1 MRQHAGQHFESSSLP
16 ALSTRGRTWAMLANQ
31 YIFGNLMEAFIRG
44 LQSGRFLKEL
54 MHGLSSTLEDL
65 ISRSESF
72 DMMNAKRG
80 NIDKIVE
87 IWSKTVT
94 VVNKGESYHKIKA
107 FMQSLKLILP
117 DDMMNIKGKLDM
129 VTCPST
135 PEWKRS
141 SEFDLNGDTFP
152 DEDDDGVVVEPLK
165 IKGLEEKEQPQVHV
179 VPAFALYYVPWAET
193 TNAVPV
199 LCVARNVACNVR
211 VDIHHDT
218 NNSLGIEHGSQLGK

>member
-1 MRQHAGQHFESSSLP
+1 M
-16 ALSTRGRTWAMLANQ
+16 LSGSQPRANQ

-65 ISRSESF
+65 IGRSESF

-165 IKGLEEKEQPQVHV
+165 KRDPLSEDILGATTQRDIGSYYPKRYWELLPKEMLGAITQ
-179 VPAFALYYVPWAET
+179 
-193 TNAVPV
+193 
-199 LCVARNVACNVR
+199 R
-211 VDIHHDT
+211 DT
-218 NNSLGIEHGSQLGK
+218 GMTYGKMEVT